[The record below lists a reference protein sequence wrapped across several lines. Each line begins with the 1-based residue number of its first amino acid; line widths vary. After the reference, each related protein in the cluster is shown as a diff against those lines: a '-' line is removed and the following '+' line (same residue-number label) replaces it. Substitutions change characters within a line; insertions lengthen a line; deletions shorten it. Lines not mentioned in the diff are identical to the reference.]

1 MGSVRWPAVVLAQ
14 SAEEIRDACG
24 EDPTLICRQV
34 FEWTGSDAWAQAADR
49 FLVPPLHI
57 LLIVAVA
64 YIANRLVRRSI
75 RRLTSK
81 IVDSGANGTLGTLK
95 RHAPSALLST
105 GPVSVRA
112 AARAQTLGLVLRS
125 IASTVIWTI
134 AAIMILGELGVA
146 LGPLIAGAGI
156 AGVAL
161 GFGAQSLVKDFLSGI
176 FMLIEDQYGVGDL
189 IDVGVATG
197 TVEDVT
203 LRTTQLRDVSGTVW
217 YVPNGTIVRVGNM
230 SQDWA
235 RAVLDVE
242 VTTDTELA
250 RALGA
255 VKSVV
260 DELWEDPEWS
270 VRILEEPEVL
280 GVERIGPTGITIRT
294 LVKTRPAEQF
304 KVMREMRRRVCDAF
318 RELDIQLAA
327 GPPG

>member
-1 MGSVRWPAVVLAQ
+1 VVLAQ
-14 SAEEIRDACG
+14 TVNDACG
-24 EDPTLICRQV
+24 REPTLICRQV
-34 FEWTGSDAWAQAADR
+34 FDWTGSEAWAEAADK
-49 FLVPPLHI
+49 FLVLPLHI
-57 LLIVAVA
+57 LLIVLVA

-75 RRLTSK
+75 RRLTGR
-81 IVDSGANGTLGTLK
+81 IVDSGANGTLGHLK
-95 RHAPSALLST
+95 SHAPSALVGT
-105 GPVSVRA
+105 GPMSVRA
-112 AARAQTLGLVLRS
+112 LARAQTLALVLRS

-134 AAIMILGELGVA
+134 AVIMILGELGVS

-176 FMLIEDQYGVGDL
+176 FMLIEDQYGVGDI
-189 IDVGVATG
+189 IDVGVASG

-203 LRTTQLRDVSGTVW
+203 LRTTQLRDTSGTVW

-242 VTTDTELA
+242 VTTDSDLA

-255 VKSVV
+255 LKAAV
-260 DELWEDPEWS
+260 DGLWEDPEWS
-270 VRILEEPEVL
+270 ARILEEPEVL
-280 GVERIGPTGITIRT
+280 GVERLGPTGITLRT

-304 KVMREMRRRVCDAF
+304 MVMREMRRRVYDSF
-318 RELDIQLAA
+318 GELDIHLAHGPA
-327 GPPG
+327 G

>member
-1 MGSVRWPAVVLAQ
+1 VLAQ
-14 SAEEIRDACG
+14 TAQEIQQACG
-24 EDPTLICRQV
+24 ENPSLICRQV
-34 FEWTGSDAWAQAADR
+34 FEWTGSEAWADAADR

-57 LLIVAVA
+57 LLIVIVAAV
-64 YIANRLVRRSI
+64 ANRLVRRSI
-75 RRLTSK
+75 RRLTNR
-81 IVDSGANGTLGTLK
+81 IVDSSANGTLGTL
-95 RHAPSALLST
+95 RNHAPGALLRT

-112 AARAQTLGLVLRS
+112 AARAQTLGMVLRS
-125 IASTVIWTI
+125 IATTIIWTI

-176 FMLIEDQYGVGDL
+176 FMLIEDQYGVGD
-189 IDVGVATG
+189 IVDAGVATG

-203 LRTTQLRDVSGTVW
+203 LRATQLRDVSGTVW
-217 YVPNGTIVRVGNM
+217 YIPNGTILRVGNM
-230 SQDWA
+230 SQEWS
-235 RAVLDVE
+235 RAVLDVD
-242 VTTDTELA
+242 VTHDTDLA

-255 VKSVV
+255 VKAVV

-270 VRILEEPEVL
+270 ARILEEPEVL
-280 GVERIGPTGITIRT
+280 GVERIAPTGITIRT

-304 KVMREMRRRVCDAF
+304 KVMREMRRRVCDSF
-318 RELDIQLAA
+318 QELDIQMP

>member
-1 MGSVRWPAVVLAQ
+1 VVLAQ
-14 SAEEIRDACG
+14 SVQDACG
-24 EDPTLICRQV
+24 EDPTFACRRV
-34 FEWTGSDAWAQAADR
+34 FDWTGSEAWAQAADR

-57 LLIVAVA
+57 LLIVAAA

-75 RRLTSK
+75 RRLTTR
-81 IVDSGANGTLGTLK
+81 IVDSGANGTLGAIRSHT
-95 RHAPSALLST
+95 PSALLGT
-105 GPVSVRA
+105 GSMSVRA

-176 FMLIEDQYGVGDL
+176 FMLIEDQYGVGDI
-189 IDVGVATG
+189 IDLGVATG

-203 LRTTQLRDVSGTVW
+203 LRTTQIRDTSGTLW
-217 YVPNGTIVRVGNM
+217 YVPNGTILRVGNM

-242 VTTDTELA
+242 VTEDTDLA

-260 DELWEDPEWS
+260 DELWEDPDWS
-270 VRILEEPEVL
+270 ARILEEPEVL
-280 GVERIGPTGITIRT
+280 GVERIGPTGITVRT

-318 RELDIQLAA
+318 RELDIHFARPA
-327 GPPG
+327 S

>member
-1 MGSVRWPAVVLAQ
+1 MALAQ
-14 SAEEIRDACG
+14 TVQEACG
-24 EDPTLICRQV
+24 QDPSLVCRQV
-34 FEWTGSDAWAQAADR
+34 FNWTGSEAWAQAADR
-49 FLVPPLHI
+49 FVVPPLHI
-57 LLIVAVA
+57 LLIVLVA

-75 RRLTSK
+75 RRLTAR
-81 IVDSGANGTLGTLK
+81 IVDSGANGTLGTL
-95 RHAPSALLST
+95 RNHTPGALLGT
-105 GPVSVRA
+105 GSHSMRA

-134 AAIMILGELGVA
+134 AGIMILGELGVA

-189 IDVGVATG
+189 IDLGVATG

-203 LRTTQLRDVSGTVW
+203 LRTTQIRDTSGTLW
-217 YVPNGTIVRVGNM
+217 YVPNGTILRVGNM
-230 SQDWA
+230 SQDWS

-242 VTTDTELA
+242 VTEDTDLA

-255 VKSVV
+255 VKAVV
-260 DELWEDPEWS
+260 DELWEDPDWS
-270 VRILEEPEVL
+270 TRILEEPEVL
-280 GVERIGPTGITIRT
+280 GVEKIANTGITLRT
-294 LVKTRPAEQF
+294 LIKTRPAEQF

-318 RELDIQLAA
+318 RELDIHMA
-327 GPPG
+327 GPPP

>member
-1 MGSVRWPAVVLAQ
+1 VALAQ
-14 SAEEIRDACG
+14 TVQEACG
-24 EDPTLICRQV
+24 QDPSLVCRQV
-34 FEWTGSDAWAQAADR
+34 FDWTGSEAWAEAADR
-49 FLVPPLHI
+49 FVVPPLHI
-57 LLIVAVA
+57 LLIVLVA

-75 RRLTSK
+75 RRLTAR
-81 IVDSGANGTLGTLK
+81 IVDSGANGTLGTL
-95 RHAPSALLST
+95 RNHTPGALLGT
-105 GPVSVRA
+105 GSHSMRA

-134 AAIMILGELGVA
+134 AGIMILGELGVA

-189 IDVGVATG
+189 IDLGVATG

-203 LRTTQLRDVSGTVW
+203 LRTTQIRDTSGTLW
-217 YVPNGTIVRVGNM
+217 YVPNGTILRVGNM
-230 SQDWA
+230 SQDWS

-242 VTTDTELA
+242 VTEDTDLA

-255 VKSVV
+255 VKAVV
-260 DELWEDPEWS
+260 DELWEDPDWS
-270 VRILEEPEVL
+270 ARILEEPEVL
-280 GVERIGPTGITIRT
+280 GVEKIANTGITLRT
-294 LVKTRPAEQF
+294 LIKTRPAEQF

-318 RELDIQLAA
+318 RELDIHMA
-327 GPPG
+327 GPPH

>member
-1 MGSVRWPAVVLAQ
+1 VVLAQ
-14 SAEEIRDACG
+14 SAEEVRDVCG
-24 EDPTLICRQV
+24 ENPTLICRQV
-34 FEWTGSDAWAQAADR
+34 FEWTGSDAWAEAADR

-57 LLIVAVA
+57 LLIVVVA
-64 YIANRLVRRSI
+64 YVANRLVRRSI
-75 RRLTSK
+75 RRLTNR
-81 IVDSGANGTLGTLK
+81 IVDSSANGTLGTL
-95 RHAPSALLST
+95 RNHAPGALLRT

-112 AARAQTLGLVLRS
+112 AARAQTLGMVLRS
-125 IASTVIWTI
+125 IATTIIWTI

-176 FMLIEDQYGVGDL
+176 FMLIEDQYGVGD
-189 IDVGVATG
+189 IVDAGVATG

-203 LRTTQLRDVSGTVW
+203 LRATQLRDVSGTVW
-217 YVPNGTIVRVGNM
+217 YIPNGTILRVGNM
-230 SQDWA
+230 SQEWS
-235 RAVLDVE
+235 RAVLDVD
-242 VTTDTELA
+242 VTHDTDLA

-255 VKSVV
+255 VKAVV

-270 VRILEEPEVL
+270 ARILEEPEVL
-280 GVERIGPTGITIRT
+280 GVERIAPTGITIRT

-304 KVMREMRRRVCDAF
+304 KVMREMRRRVCDSF
-318 RELDIQLAA
+318 QELDIQMP

>member
-1 MGSVRWPAVVLAQ
+1 VALAQ
-14 SAEEIRDACG
+14 TVQEACG
-24 EDPTLICRQV
+24 QDPSLVCRQV
-34 FEWTGSDAWAQAADR
+34 FNWTGSEAWAQAADR
-49 FLVPPLHI
+49 FVVPPLHI
-57 LLIVAVA
+57 LLIVLVA

-75 RRLTSK
+75 RRLTAR
-81 IVDSGANGTLGTLK
+81 IVDSGANGTLGTL
-95 RHAPSALLST
+95 RNHTPGALLGT
-105 GPVSVRA
+105 GSHSMRA

-134 AAIMILGELGVA
+134 AGIMILGELGVA

-189 IDVGVATG
+189 IDLGVATG

-203 LRTTQLRDVSGTVW
+203 LRTTQIRDTSGTLW
-217 YVPNGTIVRVGNM
+217 YVPNGTILRVGNM
-230 SQDWA
+230 SQDWS

-242 VTTDTELA
+242 VTEDTDLA

-255 VKSVV
+255 VKAVV
-260 DELWEDPEWS
+260 DELWEDPDWS
-270 VRILEEPEVL
+270 TRILEEPEVL
-280 GVERIGPTGITIRT
+280 GVEKIANTGITLRT
-294 LVKTRPAEQF
+294 LIKTRPAEQF

-318 RELDIQLAA
+318 RELDIHMA
-327 GPPG
+327 GPPH

>member
-1 MGSVRWPAVVLAQ
+1 VVLAQ
-14 SAEEIRDACG
+14 SAEEVRDACG
-24 EDPTLICRQV
+24 ENPTLICRQV
-34 FEWTGSDAWAQAADR
+34 FEWTGSDAWAEAADR

-57 LLIVAVA
+57 LLIVVVA
-64 YIANRLVRRSI
+64 YVANRLVRRSI
-75 RRLTSK
+75 RRLTNR
-81 IVDSGANGTLGTLK
+81 IVDSSANGTLGTL
-95 RHAPSALLST
+95 RNHAPGALLRT

-112 AARAQTLGLVLRS
+112 AARAQTLGMVLRS
-125 IASTVIWTI
+125 IATTIIWTI

-176 FMLIEDQYGVGDL
+176 FMLIEDQYGVGD
-189 IDVGVATG
+189 IVDAGVATG

-203 LRTTQLRDVSGTVW
+203 LRATQLRDVSGTVW
-217 YVPNGTIVRVGNM
+217 YIPNGTILRVGNM
-230 SQDWA
+230 SQEWS
-235 RAVLDVE
+235 RAVLDVD
-242 VTTDTELA
+242 VTHDTDLA

-255 VKSVV
+255 VKAVV

-270 VRILEEPEVL
+270 ARILEEPEVL
-280 GVERIGPTGITIRT
+280 GVERIAPTGITIRT

-304 KVMREMRRRVCDAF
+304 KVMREMRRRVCDSF
-318 RELDIQLAA
+318 QELDIQMP

>member
-1 MGSVRWPAVVLAQ
+1 VVLAQ
-14 SAEEIRDACG
+14 TVQDACG
-24 EDPTLICRQV
+24 QEPTFVCRQV
-34 FEWTGSDAWAQAADR
+34 FNWTGSEAWAQAADR
-49 FLVPPLHI
+49 FVVPPLHI
-57 LLIVAVA
+57 LLIVVVA

-75 RRLTSK
+75 RRLTAR
-81 IVDSGANGTLGTLK
+81 IVDSGANGALGTI
-95 RHAPSALLST
+95 RDRAPSALLGT
-105 GPVSVRA
+105 GSHSLRA

-134 AAIMILGELGVA
+134 AVIMILGELGVA

-176 FMLIEDQYGVGDL
+176 FMLIEDQYGVGDI
-189 IDVGVATG
+189 IDLGVASG

-203 LRTTQLRDVSGTVW
+203 LRTTQIRDTSGTLW
-217 YVPNGTIVRVGNM
+217 YVPNGSILRVGNM

-235 RAVLDVE
+235 RAVLDIE
-242 VTTDTELA
+242 VTEDTDLA

-255 VKSVV
+255 VKAVV

-270 VRILEEPEVL
+270 ARILEEPEVL
-280 GVERIGPTGITIRT
+280 GVEKIANTGITLRT

-318 RELDIQLAA
+318 RELDIHMA
-327 GPPG
+327 GPLHT

>member
-1 MGSVRWPAVVLAQ
+1 VALAQ
-14 SAEEIRDACG
+14 TVQEACG
-24 EDPTLICRQV
+24 QDPSLVCRQV
-34 FEWTGSDAWAQAADR
+34 FDWTGSEAWAEAADR
-49 FLVPPLHI
+49 FVVPPLHI
-57 LLIVAVA
+57 LLIVLVA

-75 RRLTSK
+75 RRLTAR
-81 IVDSGANGTLGTLK
+81 IVDSGANGTLGTL
-95 RHAPSALLST
+95 RNHTPGALLGT
-105 GPVSVRA
+105 GSHSMRA

-134 AAIMILGELGVA
+134 AGIMILGELGVA

-189 IDVGVATG
+189 IDLGVATG

-203 LRTTQLRDVSGTVW
+203 LRTTQIRDTSGTLW
-217 YVPNGTIVRVGNM
+217 YVPNGTILRVGNM
-230 SQDWA
+230 SQDWS

-242 VTTDTELA
+242 VTEDTDLA

-255 VKSVV
+255 VKAVV
-260 DELWEDPEWS
+260 DELWEDPDWS
-270 VRILEEPEVL
+270 TRILEEPEVL
-280 GVERIGPTGITIRT
+280 GVEKIANTGITLRT
-294 LVKTRPAEQF
+294 LIKTRPAEQF

-318 RELDIQLAA
+318 RELDIHMA
-327 GPPG
+327 GPPH

>member
-1 MGSVRWPAVVLAQ
+1 MALAQ
-14 SAEEIRDACG
+14 TVQEACG
-24 EDPTLICRQV
+24 QDPSLVCRQV
-34 FEWTGSDAWAQAADR
+34 FDWTGSEAWAEAADR
-49 FLVPPLHI
+49 FVVPPLHI
-57 LLIVAVA
+57 LLIVLIA

-75 RRLTSK
+75 RRLTAR
-81 IVDSGANGTLGTLK
+81 IVDSGANGTLGTL
-95 RHAPSALLST
+95 RNHTPGALLGT
-105 GPVSVRA
+105 GSHSMRA

-134 AAIMILGELGVA
+134 AGIMILGELGVA

-189 IDVGVATG
+189 IDLGVATG

-203 LRTTQLRDVSGTVW
+203 LRTTQIRDTSGTLW
-217 YVPNGTIVRVGNM
+217 YVPNGTILRVGNM
-230 SQDWA
+230 SQDWS

-242 VTTDTELA
+242 VTEDTDLA

-255 VKSVV
+255 VKAVV
-260 DELWEDPEWS
+260 DELWEDPDWS
-270 VRILEEPEVL
+270 TRILEEPEVL
-280 GVERIGPTGITIRT
+280 GVEKIANTGITLRT
-294 LVKTRPAEQF
+294 LIKTRPAEQF

-318 RELDIQLAA
+318 RELDIHMA
-327 GPPG
+327 GPPH

>member
-1 MGSVRWPAVVLAQ
+1 VVLAQ
-14 SAEEIRDACG
+14 TVNDACG
-24 EDPTLICRQV
+24 DDPTLICRQV
-34 FEWTGSDAWAQAADR
+34 FDWTGSEAWAEAADK

-57 LLIVAVA
+57 LLIVLLA

-75 RRLTSK
+75 RRLTSR
-81 IVDSGANGTLGTLK
+81 IVDAGTNGTIGNLR
-95 RHAPSALLST
+95 RHAPSAIVGS
-105 GPVSVRA
+105 GPISVRA

-125 IASTVIWTI
+125 IASIVIWTI
-134 AAIMILGELGVA
+134 AVIMILGELGVS

-176 FMLIEDQYGVGDL
+176 FMLIEDQYGVGDI
-189 IDVGVATG
+189 IDVGVASG

-203 LRTTQLRDVSGTVW
+203 LRTTQLRDTSGTVW

-242 VTTDTELA
+242 VTTDSDLA

-255 VKSVV
+255 LKAAV
-260 DELWEDPEWS
+260 DGLWEDPEWS
-270 VRILEEPEVL
+270 ARILEEPEVL
-280 GVERIGPTGITIRT
+280 GVERLGPTGITLRT

-304 KVMREMRRRVCDAF
+304 MVMREMRRRVCDSF
-318 RELDIQLAA
+318 GELDIQLAGPA
-327 GPPG
+327 G